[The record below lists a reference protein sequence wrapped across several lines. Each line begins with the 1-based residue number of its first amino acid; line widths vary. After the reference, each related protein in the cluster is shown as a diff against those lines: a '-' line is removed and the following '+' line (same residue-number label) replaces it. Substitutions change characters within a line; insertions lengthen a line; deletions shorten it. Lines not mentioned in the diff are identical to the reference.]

1 MTKQFEQIPIT
12 TLANGYELA
21 LPLHRITGAEP
32 GPTVGLLALI
42 HGDEPLPNVIIQ
54 QVLQQLEPS
63 QLKGTVLALPVA
75 NPLAYEALSRN
86 TPLDMT
92 NMNRIFPRFRR
103 MGCWTEQIAHA
114 IVTEYVP
121 QLDYLVDMHS
131 GGTFPTVDYV
141 YLSKVERDFAFAF
154 GFELLY
160 DGPGYVGTLSNVTEE
175 QNIPT
180 IVAEIGGGSLVDD
193 RYIERGVRGVFNVL
207 KHVGMLTGQ
216 PELPAQQTVVTEM
229 NVIRPKTG
237 GVLYPEVKLDQLG
250 QVIPGGSVLGRVIS
264 PYTFEELEVIT
275 APFEKN
281 FMILLRGAI
290 TRVNPGDYAYMVA
303 NAAPDKIEV
312 SQTQDKS

>member
-1 MTKQFEQIPIT
+1 MSKKFEQIPIT

-21 LPLHRITGAEP
+21 LPLHRVTGAQP
-32 GPTVGLLALI
+32 GPTLGLLALI
-42 HGDEPLPNVIIQ
+42 HGDEPLPNVIIR
-54 QVLQQLEPS
+54 QVLNQLEPD

-92 NMNRIFPRFRR
+92 NMNRIFPGAPDG
-103 MGCWTEQIAHA
+103 MLTEQIAHA
-114 IVTEYVP
+114 IVSHYVP

-141 YLSKVERDFAFAF
+141 YLSKTEPDFAFAF
-154 GFELLY
+154 GFDILY

-193 RYIERGVRGVFNVL
+193 LYIERGVRGVFNVL
-207 KHVGMLTGQ
+207 KHLGMLPGQ
-216 PELPAQQTVVTEM
+216 PELPTRQTVVKEM
-229 NVIRPKTG
+229 AVIRPKTG
-237 GVLYPEVKLDQLG
+237 GVLYPEVKLNQLG
-250 QVIPGGSVLGRVIS
+250 QVVPGGTLLGRVIS
-264 PYTFEELEVIT
+264 PYTFAEQEVIT
-275 APFEKN
+275 APFEQN

-303 NAAPDKIEV
+303 NATANKVKVVNKLLPR
-312 SQTQDKS
+312 